1 VSASR
6 NAWRKA
12 AVAAATAAII
22 VAGLAACSSNSASGT
37 TSSRGSA
44 LTIQFQG
51 VPISLSPTTG
61 GSGGSAVFT
70 ALAYDPLI
78 YETGDGTL
86 VPDLATKWAFGDGNK
101 TLTLTLRKGVKFMDG
116 TTLNASVAK
125 ASMEAFLKAGGSN
138 VADVGPISGITTKG
152 ADTLVVSYKSA
163 FPDSAFYLSQY
174 WGIGEIIGP
183 KGLAAPKTLVTKSD
197 GAGQYAYDAAAS
209 VSGSSYAYTRNPKYW
224 NTSAQQY
231 NKVTVKVIGD
241 PTAVLSAAT
250 TGQVD
255 FAGGIATTA
264 SSAQSAG
271 LGIVTGTFFN
281 WGMTIVDSQGTLVP
295 ALKNADVRQAIA
307 LAIDR
312 KGIAAASGGKY
323 ATPNG
328 QAAIP
333 GTDGYVKG
341 FGFDYDVTKAKA
353 LLAKGG
359 YPNGFS
365 LNVLTENVL
374 DNQTTISQG
383 IAADLGKIGIKV
395 NLVVKTAVPDFIGSS
410 LSKQYPAVIWPV
422 VGTTSAQVETN
433 FNVPG
438 VTNPFGN
445 KDAQLQSLYES
456 ALSGSTAAARTA
468 GYEKITKYLNTLA
481 WFAPVETTDNVYFV
495 GKKIANVKASALNP
509 NPEPQA
515 PDAKYAWTPKK

>member
-1 VSASR
+1 VSVSR
-6 NAWRKA
+6 SALKR
-12 AVAAATAAII
+12 VLGVTATAAVLIT
-22 VAGLAACSSNSASGT
+22 GLAACSSNSP
-37 TSSRGSA
+37 SSSNTKRAAA
-44 LTIQFQG
+44 LTVQFQG

-70 ALAYDPLI
+70 ALAYDPLV
-78 YETGDGTL
+78 YQTGDGKL
-86 VPDLATKWAFGDGNK
+86 IPDLATKWAFGDGNK

-116 TTLNASVAK
+116 TTLNAADVK

-138 VADVGPISGITTKG
+138 LADVGPIASVATKG
-152 ADTLVVSYKSA
+152 TDTVVVTYKSA
-163 FPDSAFYLSQY
+163 FPDSAFYMSQY

-183 KGLAAPKTLVTKSD
+183 KGLANPKSLVTTSD
-197 GAGQYAYDAAAS
+197 GTGQYAFDSAS
-209 VSGSSYAYTRNPKYW
+209 SVTGSSYTYTRNPKYW
-224 NTSAQQY
+224 NTSAQQFD
-231 NKVTVKVIGD
+231 KVTVKVIGD

-250 TGQVD
+250 TGQVQ
-255 FAGGIATTA
+255 FAGGIAQTAPSA
-264 SSAQSAG
+264 SSAG
-271 LGIVTGTFFN
+271 LSIVTGTFFN
-281 WGMTIVDSQGTLVP
+281 WGMTEVDSQGTLVP
-295 ALKNADVRQAIA
+295 ALKNQDVRQAIA
-307 LAIDR
+307 LALDR
-312 KGIAAASGGKY
+312 TGIATASGGKY

-341 FGFDYDVTKAKA
+341 FGFTYDVAKAKS

-365 LNVLTENVL
+365 MNVLTENIL

-383 IAADLGKIGIKV
+383 IASDLAKIGIKV
-395 NLVVKTAVPDFIGSS
+395 NLVVKTSVPDFIQAS

-422 VGTTSAQVETN
+422 VGVTSAQVETN

-445 KDAQLQSLYES
+445 QDAKLQSLYES
-456 ALSGSTAAARTA
+456 ALSASSPAARTA
-468 GYEKITKYLNTLA
+468 GYEKITQYLNTIA
-481 WFAPVETTDNVYFV
+481 VFAPIETTDNIYFV
-495 GKKIANVKASALNP
+495 GKGLSNVKASALNP

-515 PDAKYAWTPKK
+515 PDAQYAWKLTK